1 MKAVF
6 SFLVSLLA
14 LTGLA
19 AAKRPEV
26 WLFLAADSAPDK
38 SLVAASVAWMG
49 ASEGTLVDSYFES
62 YRDGELFAATGSSVI
77 SGRHFQDF
85 NYLCAVA
92 DVKIVRYG
100 ATALFDSSIRNFR
113 LEILADAPTAAELY
127 AQLLKRRPALAA
139 QVGGAYSATGV
150 APQLRAY
157 LYPEVA
163 YRRLL
168 HIPEGETP
176 PSGLAAFAYDGPKTD
191 DPAVFTV
198 FVANRWK
205 ASAKSVF
212 FGDPA
217 TLACRVPAEVRRR
230 SVPVFADCAWQGS
243 DKNLY
248 SGYAESESPLI
259 PFAAELACELGD
271 KVICGR
277 QTADGDLFRLS
288 RYGCSLQIVDP
299 YRPAFPCID
308 RFVQPW
314 AEPQAVEED
323 PSDEQLR
330 AWAKKGMIL
339 TTLLWHSGEVAHN
352 EAMLN
357 VIEFAQM
364 NKFKM
369 GIGVHAQRYET
380 CPQLWE
386 LLNVPAARG
395 GAAEFIE
402 PILYSGGL
410 GILAEAQFP
419 TAQLKANIAAAQHR
433 IATVAGA
440 ANVPVGYQAFM
451 DSDLRTCL
459 STNPAV
465 WKAAGEAGMRYFVS
479 CSAPGRNR
487 ILYEDANLI
496 VLNQSYRIVESGS
509 PFVRISSDTDVT
521 HGRGSSCGGPG
532 WIIGTLDAPVV
543 ALTPNI
549 WREGSRFVALVEK
562 LKTGGWYVNVKPRV
576 IARYARILGEMGKIP
591 AFARGGLVPPVTAD
605 GNGKE

>member
-1 MKAVF
+1 MKITTTV
-6 SFLVSLLA
+6 LLSLLT
-14 LTGLA
+14 LVGLSGT
-19 AAKRPEV
+19 KRPEV
-26 WLFLAADSAPDK
+26 WLLLAPDTAPDR

-49 ASEGTLVDSYFES
+49 EAEGALVDSYFES
-62 YRDGELFAATGSSVI
+62 YRDGGLFAESGSTVL

-92 DVKIVRYG
+92 DVRIVRYG
-100 ATALFDSSIRNFR
+100 ATALFDSSVRSFG
-113 LEILADAPTAAELY
+113 LEVLADAPTAAELY
-127 AQLLKRRPALAA
+127 AQILARRPALGEKVAGYHAA
-139 QVGGAYSATGV
+139 AAVE
-150 APQLRAY
+150 PRLRCY
-157 LYPEVA
+157 LYPDVA
-163 YRRLL
+163 FRRLL
-168 HIPEGETP
+168 HIPEGERV
-176 PSGLAAFAYDGPKTD
+176 PSDRRA
-191 DPAVFTV
+191 
-198 FVANRWK
+198 FVAESAGTDVAALTTAVAGRWK
-205 ASAKSVF
+205 GVARSVF

-217 TLACRVPAEVRRR
+217 ALACRVPAEVRRK

-243 DKNLY
+243 DRNLY
-248 SGYAESESPLI
+248 SGYAESESPLA
-259 PFAAELACELGD
+259 PFAAELACAVGD
-271 KVICGR
+271 RVICGR
-277 QTADGDLFRLS
+277 QTSDGDLFRLS
-288 RYGCSLQIVDP
+288 RYGCSMQIVDP

-308 RFVQPW
+308 RLVQSW
-314 AEPQAVEED
+314 AAPLATDDD

-330 AWAKKGMIL
+330 EWAEKGMIL
-339 TTLLWHSGEVAHN
+339 TTLLWHSGEIAHN

-364 NKFKM
+364 NRFKM

-395 GAAEFIE
+395 GAAEYIE
-402 PILYSGGL
+402 PVLYSGGL
-410 GILAEAQFP
+410 GILAESGFP
-419 TAQLKANIAAAQHR
+419 PAQLKASIAEAQRR
-433 IATVAGA
+433 IGSVAGD
-440 ANVPVGYQAFM
+440 ANRPVGYQAFM

-465 WKAAGEAGMRYFVS
+465 WKAAGEAGMKYFVS

-487 ILYEDANLI
+487 ILHEDENII

-543 ALTPNI
+543 ALAPSM
-549 WREGSRFVALVEK
+549 WREGNRFTALVEK

-576 IARYARILGEMGKIP
+576 IARYARILSAMGKIP
-591 AFARGGLVPPVTAD
+591 DFARGGLIPPVTAD

>member
-1 MKAVF
+1 MKITTTI
-6 SFLVSLLA
+6 FLSLLT
-14 LTGLA
+14 LVGLSGT
-19 AAKRPEV
+19 KRPEV
-26 WLFLAADSAPDK
+26 WLLLAPDTAPDR

-49 ASEGTLVDSYFES
+49 EAEGALVDSYFES
-62 YRDGELFAATGSSVI
+62 YRDGGLFAESGSTVL

-92 DVKIVRYG
+92 DVRIVRYG
-100 ATALFDSSIRNFR
+100 ATALFDSSVRSFG
-113 LEILADAPTAAELY
+113 LEVLADAPTAAELY
-127 AQLLKRRPALAA
+127 AQILARRPALGEKVAGYHAA
-139 QVGGAYSATGV
+139 AAVE
-150 APQLRAY
+150 PRLRCY
-157 LYPEVA
+157 LYPDVA
-163 YRRLL
+163 FRRLL
-168 HIPEGETP
+168 HIPEGERI
-176 PSGLAAFAYDGPKTD
+176 PSDRRA
-191 DPAVFTV
+191 
-198 FVANRWK
+198 FVAESAGTDVAALTTAVAGRWK
-205 ASAKSVF
+205 GVARSVF

-217 TLACRVPAEVRRR
+217 ALVCRVPAEVRRK

-243 DKNLY
+243 DRNLY
-248 SGYAESESPLI
+248 SGYAESESPLA
-259 PFAAELACELGD
+259 PFAAELACAVGD
-271 KVICGR
+271 RVICGR
-277 QTADGDLFRLS
+277 QTSDGDLFRLS
-288 RYGCSLQIVDP
+288 RYGCSMQIVDP

-308 RFVQPW
+308 RLVQSW
-314 AEPQAVEED
+314 AAPLAADDD

-330 AWAKKGMIL
+330 EWAEKGMIL
-339 TTLLWHSGEVAHN
+339 TTLLWHSGEIAHN

-364 NKFKM
+364 NRFKM

-395 GAAEFIE
+395 GAAEYIE
-402 PILYSGGL
+402 PVLYSGGL

-419 TAQLKANIAAAQHR
+419 PAQLKANIAAAQHR

-440 ANVPVGYQAFM
+440 ENVPVGYQAFM

-465 WKAAGEAGMRYFVS
+465 WKAAGEAGMKYFVS

-532 WIIGTLDAPVV
+532 WIIGTLDAPVI

-591 AFARGGLVPPVTAD
+591 AFARGGLVPPATAD

>member
-1 MKAVF
+1 MKITTTI
-6 SFLVSLLA
+6 FLSLLT
-14 LTGLA
+14 LVGLSGT
-19 AAKRPEV
+19 KRPEV
-26 WLFLAADSAPDK
+26 WLLLAPDTAPDR

-49 ASEGTLVDSYFES
+49 EAEGALVDSYFES
-62 YRDGELFAATGSSVI
+62 YRDGGLFAESGSTVL

-92 DVKIVRYG
+92 DVRIVRYG
-100 ATALFDSSIRNFR
+100 ATALFDSSVRSFG
-113 LEILADAPTAAELY
+113 LEVLADAPTAAELY
-127 AQLLKRRPALAA
+127 AQILARRPALGEKVAGYHAA
-139 QVGGAYSATGV
+139 AAVE
-150 APQLRAY
+150 PRLRCY
-157 LYPEVA
+157 LYPDVA
-163 YRRLL
+163 FRRLL
-168 HIPEGETP
+168 HIPEGERV
-176 PSGLAAFAYDGPKTD
+176 PSDRRA
-191 DPAVFTV
+191 
-198 FVANRWK
+198 FVAESAGTDVAALTTAVAGRWK
-205 ASAKSVF
+205 GAARSVF

-217 TLACRVPAEVRRR
+217 ALACRVPAEVRRK

-243 DKNLY
+243 DRNLY
-248 SGYAESESPLI
+248 SGYAESESPLA
-259 PFAAELACELGD
+259 PFAAELACAVGD
-271 KVICGR
+271 RVICGR
-277 QTADGDLFRLS
+277 QTSDGDLFRLS

-299 YRPAFPCID
+299 YRPVFPCLD

-314 AEPQAVEED
+314 VESCAAEED

-330 AWAKKGMIL
+330 EWAEKGMIL
-339 TTLLWHSGEVAHN
+339 TTLLWHSGEIAHN

-364 NKFKM
+364 NRFKM

-402 PILYSGGL
+402 PVLYSGGL

-419 TAQLKANIAAAQHR
+419 PAQLKANIAAAQHR

-440 ANVPVGYQAFM
+440 ENVPVGYQAFM

-465 WKAAGEAGMRYFVS
+465 WKAAGEAGMKYFVS

-532 WIIGTLDAPVV
+532 WIIGTLDAPVI

-591 AFARGGLVPPVTAD
+591 AFARGGLVPPATAD